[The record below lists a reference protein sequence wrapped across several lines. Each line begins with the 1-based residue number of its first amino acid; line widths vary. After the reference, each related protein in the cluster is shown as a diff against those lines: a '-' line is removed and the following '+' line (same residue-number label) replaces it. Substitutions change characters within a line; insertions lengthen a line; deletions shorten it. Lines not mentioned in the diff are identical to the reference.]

1 MVYTHSN
8 QHVVGGS
15 KAEELISRAAVRD
28 VFERE
33 MYSQLPANNL
43 LGTQEV
49 CTTNADML
57 QTFYLFIFSK
67 FPQINVLINYG
78 KYNVSYVT
86 DKKEEPKIKNIFI
99 PIFLK
104 CPHGGF

>member
-57 QTFYLFIFSK
+57 QSFYLSIFSK
-67 FPQINVLINYG
+67 FSPNVLINYD

-86 DKKEEPKIKNIFI
+86 DKKGEPKIKNIFI

-104 CPHGGF
+104 CPRGGF